1 MEAWIYQSALLCG
14 ECAIERRV
22 ELNLAVVKLADE
34 EGDYDI
40 VPQGPFPDGG
50 GEADCP
56 QHCDHCG
63 IHLENPL
70 TADGY
75 EYVRDMARDPDSHTD
90 TIRTWRAFY
99 DI

>member
-1 MEAWIYQSALLCG
+1 MEAWIYQAALLCG

-22 ELNLAVVKLADE
+22 ELNPAVVKLADE
-34 EGDYDI
+34 EDDSDAA
-40 VPQGPFPDGG
+40 PQGPYPNGG

-56 QHCDHCG
+56 AHCDFCG
-63 IHLENPL
+63 THLENPL

-75 EYVRDMARDPDSHTD
+75 EYIRDMMRDPDSHSD
-90 TIRTWRAFY
+90 TVRTWQRYY